1 MINQKEREKAAGMLG
16 NKRGKLLKDYVK
28 NYTVFDLETT
38 GISPEG
44 DSIIEIS
51 AVKVAGGKETDTFS
65 SLVNPQRHIPYGAT
79 KVNGITDDMVADE
92 PELSV
97 VFPRF
102 LEFIGDDILV
112 GHNIHSFDMK
122 FIWRAA
128 EDLYGQTISNDYI
141 DTLPMARRCLPKL
154 AHHKLVDISSHYGI
168 STQGAHRALNDCRMN
183 QQCFEL
189 MAKERVSSSEKLC
202 PRCGGVLKRR
212 NGRFGEFWGCSGF
225 PACRYTEN

>member
-1 MINQKEREKAAGMLG
+1 MLG
-16 NKRGKLLKDYVK
+16 NKRGKLLKDYV
-28 NYTVFDLETT
+28 NHYVVFDLETT
-38 GISPEG
+38 GISPES

-51 AVKVAGGKETDTFS
+51 AVKVAGGKETETFS
-65 SLVNPQRHIPYGAT
+65 SLINPQPHNTNGAT
-79 KVNGITDDMVADE
+79 KVNGITDERVADE
-92 PELSV
+92 PELAF
-97 VFPRF
+97 VFHEF
-102 LEFIGDDILV
+102 IKFIGDDILV

-128 EDLYGQTISNDYI
+128 EEMYGQTISNDYI
-141 DTLPMARRCLPKL
+141 DTLPMARRCLPQL
-154 AHHKLVDISSHYGI
+154 THHRLVDISAYYKI
-168 STQGAHRALNDCRMN
+168 STEGAHRALNDCRMN

-189 MAKERVSSSEKLC
+189 MAKERTDSSEKLC